1 MIPGFAEMS
10 DKDKIGIRTLI
21 KTFAYGVSYG
31 RTAEGIAADPD
42 FHMSVSQAQSQMDL
56 FNAKIPKIKAFQAEV
71 VQRIHSGQALVNP
84 FGRHRRFY
92 LITPT
97 NQRDVE
103 NEAMAYLPQSTA
115 SDIGLEAASR
125 CVKEG
130 VFIVNL
136 VHDALYAEASPDEID
151 EVKVLMNR
159 IMVDTA
165 EEYTDHYVPFRTD
178 AKVGKRWSEL

>member
-1 MIPGFAEMS
+1 
-10 DKDKIGIRTLI
+10 
-21 KTFAYGVSYG
+21 
-31 RTAEGIAADPD
+31 
-42 FHMSVSQAQSQMDL
+42 
-56 FNAKIPKIKAFQAEV
+56 
-71 VQRIHSGQALVNP
+71 
-84 FGRHRRFY
+84 
-92 LITPT
+92 
-97 NQRDVE
+97 
-103 NEAMAYLPQSTA
+103 
-115 SDIGLEAASR
+115 LEAASR

-136 VHDALYAEASPDEID
+136 VHDALYAEASPDEVD